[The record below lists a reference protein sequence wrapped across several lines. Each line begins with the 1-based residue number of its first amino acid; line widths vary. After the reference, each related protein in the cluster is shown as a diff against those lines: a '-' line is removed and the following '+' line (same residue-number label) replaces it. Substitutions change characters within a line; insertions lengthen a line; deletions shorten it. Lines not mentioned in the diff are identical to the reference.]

1 MAFSW
6 NKWRQYIIE
15 EASVN
20 EEVDEVGEIIPFFHD
35 AMKMDIIRS
44 IDYQRAVEAGGES
57 EDLDA
62 FESTQEFQ
70 QIGKGIID
78 AAVAALEKSGRETHY
93 LHQKFAQGGGKP
105 IDGADISNAVNIL
118 KKGGK
123 INPEADEI
131 SPEDL
136 DAAADYFD
144 NMEEAYDYDMSDVVR
159 NPKRG
164 FMPDKILKSF
174 IEDFEKASMTTGDI
188 PDAQEAV
195 IDAYIKTFPHMD
207 QFIQLWLDQN
217 HNKELKKFQNVADD
231 PEVRGRDMMAEGD
244 IQVGDLVYF
253 KGREDEVPMEVLKV
267 RRMFGSNLDAI
278 TTEKGEYDETQL
290 VRAKRAVDMGDG
302 TFQVSEA
309 YKLANGKMLDFSSL
323 EANKYGDA
331 FEYAEYT
338 DGTKLTPAELDD
350 LRDEEELMYDFFG
363 PGGPGHQPGSDFME
377 NDQMLDEIM
386 NEIAITKILV
396 QEEIDSNV
404 VASKLDAMQNDLEAT
419 LSDDELDTLSD
430 AILLLRQKKS
440 LDEKVAVSNDP
451 FLKAL
456 EAELAKVLTDEEVNI
471 LTTLAKEQMN
481 ESPLGAGT
489 GLKLA
494 TQYLLR
500 RVLGPIILGPLVKKI
515 FDKMVAKFPAKKEL
529 IMKMEPIVQ
538 GAIAA
543 GKIGS
548 IIELNKFIREN
559 SEELSEMLV
568 SMSSE
573 MAAMLKDTVKGLVK
587 RK

>member
-35 AMKMDIIRS
+35 AMKMDLIRS

-78 AAVAALEKSGRETHY
+78 AAVDALEKSGRETHY
-93 LHQKFAQGGGKP
+93 LHQKFGQGASKP
-105 IDGADISNAVNIL
+105 IEGADISNAVNIL

-231 PEVRGRDMMAEGD
+231 PDT
-244 IQVGDLVYF
+244 VGTDV
-253 KGREDEVPMEVLKV
+253 M
-267 RRMFGSNLDAI
+267 
-278 TTEKGEYDETQL
+278 
-290 VRAKRAVDMGDG
+290 
-302 TFQVSEA
+302 SEA

-331 FEYAEYT
+331 FAYAEYT

-350 LRDEEELMYDFFG
+350 LKDEEELMYDFFG

-430 AILLLRQKKS
+430 AIMLLRQKKS